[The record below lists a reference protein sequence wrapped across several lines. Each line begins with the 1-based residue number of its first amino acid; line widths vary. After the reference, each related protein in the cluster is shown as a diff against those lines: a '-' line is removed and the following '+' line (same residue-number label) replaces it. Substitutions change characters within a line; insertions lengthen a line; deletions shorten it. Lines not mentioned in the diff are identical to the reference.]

1 MSHPNP
7 QPTDQERVTKGKS
20 PRGVLFAVGALFAVI
35 IGALGFYYQSK
46 EASQADADAK
56 ADKAA
61 KMAASVDHTHNG
73 EDIDKIIS
81 DQQTAAREAE
91 RKARAAAGAS
101 APPAASAKSGLSV
114 DQFARETASS
124 PTTGAQANVDA
135 IYASPIFT
143 PGKKVSEQQ
152 NNQSA
157 GSLGVQGVLTPA
169 QMAMQ
174 AAAAQQSATSSAE
187 AQARALSAAMG
198 QGNATSTT
206 SSAQRD
212 LQFIKDAKAQ
222 SASGEGF
229 SSAGFVGQSGACT
242 LSPPHHI
249 PVLVMEGE
257 NSDRPGT
264 AALMV
269 EQDVY
274 DSVTGTCLMVPKGTM
289 ITAPYQSDIKVGQES
304 ILVAATEMRL
314 PNGKQVPLYG
324 AQGADQNGYAGF
336 SGDVNNHFWTIYG
349 ASFLT
354 AILLN
359 HFDGSDTSSTTSG
372 PYGVTQ
378 VGNTAGQVAAQTSQS
393 ILSRYQNIPPTITIK
408 PGQRFM
414 IKVNRD
420 IHLEPYRG

>member
-1 MSHPNP
+1 MSSENSAPLS
-7 QPTDQERVTKGKS
+7 DQERVVKGKS
-20 PRGVLFAVGALFAVI
+20 PRNALVGVGLIFAVI
-35 IGALGFYYQSK
+35 IGVMGYYYQSK
-46 EASQADADAK
+46 ASDKADQQAKD
-56 ADKAA
+56 DKAA
-61 KMAASVDHTHNG
+61 KTAAAVDRSPSGNDIDRIIQDQQAAARREEERARKAAAAAS
-73 EDIDKIIS
+73 S
-81 DQQTAAREAE
+81 SQ
-91 RKARAAAGAS
+91 AGAS
-101 APPAASAKSGLSV
+101 KPALSLDQFESESRDANLSASAKEDSV
-114 DQFARETASS
+114 
-124 PTTGAQANVDA
+124 
-135 IYASPIFT
+135 YASPIFI
-143 PGKKVSEQQ
+143 PGHKVKD
-152 NNQSA
+152 QSDA
-157 GSLGVQGVLTPA
+157 QTNGVVGLITPA
-169 QMAMQ
+169 QMALQ
-174 AAAAQQSATSSAE
+174 SAAAKQSATAAAE
-187 AQARALSAAMG
+187 AQAKAIAGAMG
-198 QGNATSTT
+198 PGNTTSS

-212 LQFIKDAKAQ
+212 LDFIKDAKAQ

-229 SSAGFVGQSGACT
+229 LSAGFVGQSGSCT

-249 PVLVMEGE
+249 GVLVMAGE

-274 DSVTGTCLMVPKGTM
+274 DSVTGTCLMIPKGTM
-289 ITAPYQSDIKVGQES
+289 ITAPYQSEIKVGQES

-324 AQGADQNGYAGF
+324 AEGADQNGYAGF
-336 SGDVNNHFWTIYG
+336 SGDVNNHFLKIFG

-359 HFDGSDTSSTTSG
+359 HFTSSDTSSTTTG
-372 PYGVTQ
+372 PLGVTQ

-393 ILSRYQNIPPTITIK
+393 ILNRYQNIPPTITIK

>member
-1 MSHPNP
+1 MSNQNP

-20 PRGVLFAVGALFAVI
+20 PRGALLAVGMLFALVI
-35 IGALGFYYQSK
+35 GGLGFYYQSK

-56 ADKAA
+56 AEKAA
-61 KMAASVDHTHNG
+61 KMAASVDHTHSG
-73 EDIDKIIS
+73 EDIDKIIQ
-81 DQQTAAREAE
+81 DQQAAAREAE
-91 RKARAAAGAS
+91 RRARAAAGAS
-101 APPAASAKSGLSV
+101 TPAQATKPALSV
-114 DQFARETASS
+114 DQFAKETTS
-124 PTTGAQANVDA
+124 PNLGTQANVDA

-152 NNQSA
+152 NAQST
-157 GSLGVQGVLTPA
+157 GQPGVPGVMTPA
-169 QMAMQ
+169 QMAVQ
-174 AAAAQQSATSSAE
+174 AAAAQQSATGAAE
-187 AQARALSAAMG
+187 AQAKALSAAMG
-198 QGNATSTT
+198 QGNTASTT

-229 SSAGFVGQSGACT
+229 LSAGFVGQSGACT

-249 PVLVMEGE
+249 GVLVTEGE

-264 AALMV
+264 ASLMV
-269 EQDVY
+269 EQDIY
-274 DSVTGTCLMVPKGTM
+274 DSLTGTCLMIPKGTM

-336 SGDVNNHFWTIYG
+336 SGDVNNHFWKIYS
-349 ASFLT
+349 ASFIT
-354 AILLN
+354 ATLLN
-359 HFDGSDTSSTTSG
+359 RFDGSDTSSTTSG

-378 VGNTAGQVAAQTSQS
+378 VGNTAGQVAAQTAQS
-393 ILSRYQNIPPTITIK
+393 ILSRYQNIPPTITLK
-408 PGQRFM
+408 PGDRFM

>member
-1 MSHPNP
+1 MSTQNSS
-7 QPTDQERVTKGKS
+7 PTSDQDRVVKGKS
-20 PRGVLFAVGALFAVI
+20 PRNALVAVGAIFAVL
-35 IGALGFYYQSK
+35 IGAMGYYYQSK
-46 EASQADADAK
+46 ASDKAEQQAKD
-56 ADKAA
+56 DKAA
-61 KMAASVDHTHNG
+61 KAAASVDHGPSGN
-73 EDIDKIIS
+73 DIDRIIS
-81 DQQTAAREAE
+81 DQQAAARRDEERA
-91 RKARAAAGAS
+91 RKAAAAGAS
-101 APPAASAKSGLSV
+101 AP
-114 DQFARETASS
+114 QTASS
-124 PTTGAQANVDA
+124 KPALSLDQFEAGSRTADLSAGAKEDNV
-135 IYASPIFT
+135 YASPIFI
-143 PGKKVSEQQ
+143 PGVKVKAPADAQ
-152 NNQSA
+152 NA
-157 GSLGVQGVLTPA
+157 GGVNGILTPQ
-169 QMAMQ
+169 QMALQQIAAQQ
-174 AAAAQQSATSSAE
+174 AAAGSAD
-187 AQARALSAAMG
+187 AQAKVLAAAMG
-198 QGNATSTT
+198 QGNTKT
-206 SSAQRD
+206 SSADRD
-212 LQFIKDAKAQ
+212 LDFLKDAKAQ

-229 SSAGFVGQSGACT
+229 LSAGFVGQSGSCT

-274 DSVTGTCLMVPKGTM
+274 DSVTGTCLMIPKGAM

-324 AQGADQNGYAGF
+324 SEGADQNGYAGF
-336 SGDVNNHFWTIYG
+336 SGDVNNHFLKIFG

-359 HFDGSDTSSTTSG
+359 HFTSDTSSTTTG
-372 PYGVTQ
+372 PLGVTQ

-393 ILSRYQNIPPTITIK
+393 ILNRYQNIPPTITIK

>member
-1 MSHPNP
+1 MSTPNP
-7 QPTDQERVTKGKS
+7 QTTTDQDRVTRGKS
-20 PRGVLFAVGALFAVI
+20 PRRALIAVGVLFALI
-35 IGALGFYYQSK
+35 IGTLGFYYQSK
-46 EASQADADAK
+46 EASKADADAK
-56 ADKAA
+56 AEKAA
-61 KMAASVDHTHNG
+61 KTAASVDHAPNST
-73 EDIDKIIS
+73 DIDRIIR
-81 DQQTAAREAE
+81 DQQAAAREAE
-91 RKARAAAGAS
+91 RRAREAAAAS
-101 APPAASAKSGLSV
+101 APQAGAKPGLSL
-114 DQFARETASS
+114 DQFAKEASS
-124 PTTGAQANVDA
+124 SGLAADA
-135 IYASPIFT
+135 KHDDIYASPIFIPGHKVKEETGAAGATGIAGLLT
-143 PGKKVSEQQ
+143 PG
-152 NNQSA
+152 
-157 GSLGVQGVLTPA
+157 
-169 QMAMQ
+169 QMAQ
-174 AAAAQQSATSSAE
+174 QGTAAQQSATASAE
-187 AQARALSAAMG
+187 AQVRALAAASG
-198 QGNATSTT
+198 QGSAQPA
-206 SSAQRD
+206 SSEQRD

-229 SSAGFVGQSGACT
+229 LSAGFVGQTGACT

-249 PVLVMEGE
+249 GVLVMEGE

-274 DSVTGTCLMVPKGTM
+274 DSVTGTCLMIPKGTM

-336 SGDVNNHFWTIYG
+336 SGDVNNHFWKIFG

-393 ILSRYQNIPPTITIK
+393 ILNRYQNIPPTITIK